1 MSILIVEDNEL
12 DQKIVD
18 LNLRKHNFDT
28 ILKNSVK
35 EALDYLSTDKDVHL
49 VITDIMM
56 AEMDGIELLQKM
68 KENEELKEI
77 PVIICSA
84 LKDMETVKETVQL
97 GAIDYIVKPIRAS
110 VLLEK
115 VRKALGSNKNAHIE
129 EGLPVF

>member
-97 GAIDYIVKPIRAS
+97 GAVDYIVKPIRAN